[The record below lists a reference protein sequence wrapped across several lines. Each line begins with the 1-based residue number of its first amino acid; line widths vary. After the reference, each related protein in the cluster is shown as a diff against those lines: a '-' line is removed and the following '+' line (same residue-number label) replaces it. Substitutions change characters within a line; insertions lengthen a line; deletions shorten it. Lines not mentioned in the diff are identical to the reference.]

1 MVMKSRLDILKRE
14 LREGFKKMSNFGFWL
29 SLMAPS
35 TPNLGPVK
43 MLIF

>member
-14 LREGFKKMSNFGFWL
+14 LREGFKKISNFGFWL
-29 SLMAPS
+29 GPPPS